1 MTDFDSATPIYLQ
14 LAERIQRQIVR
25 GDLKPG
31 EKLPSVRDMGMQ
43 SGVNPNT
50 VQRTYRE
57 LEAMGIVE
65 TRSGQGTFVSENPE
79 ELQTLRE
86 SLKRAEISRFVEGM
100 KAMGFSDA
108 EIIAGLKDHLK
119 ETKGRYEDD

>member
-31 EKLPSVRDMGMQ
+31 EKLPSVRDMGVQ

-65 TRSGQGTFVSENPE
+65 TRRGQGTFVSENPE
-79 ELQTLRE
+79 VLQTLRE

-108 EIIAGLKDHLK
+108 EIIAGLKDHLT
-119 ETKGRYEDD
+119 ETEGRYEDD

>member
-31 EKLPSVRDMGMQ
+31 EKLPSVRDMGVQ

-65 TRSGQGTFVSENPE
+65 TRRGQGTFVSENPE
-79 ELQTLRE
+79 VLQTLRE

-108 EIIAGLKDHLK
+108 EIIAGLKDHLT
-119 ETKGRYEDD
+119 EAEGRYEDD